1 MKSKSVS
8 FDLKSKHIS
17 SKKST
22 DLVDSMQRLRV
33 TKNFHAYPTYPSAL
47 KLSSALKSTKVDP
60 LINSMKKL
68 EIKKKRYSPYSNP
81 YQRLSNLP
89 KSANPYVLTLPDAV
103 EEKMEIII
111 TNPEPAQPYTFISVG
126 QSAAMV
132 MSKTA
137 KNFAKFAMR
146 GTPKNA
152 LKAFSS
158 CSSKK
163 AFGISSKPASVP
175 RLASL
180 LSPIPPTISGAG
192 SALPIT
198 TLVRGMV
205 TSANNQLTEG
215 QEEISSLAERV
226 TLGSAVE
233 AGEELEALM
242 SKIMSD
248 SSLAM
253 SCREGVTVIVD
264 FHASWCG
271 PCRVLGPLLES
282 EVANSK
288 KSILLKVDV
297 DAAPNV
303 AAKYNISSLP
313 TVKAFKNGKEIDS
326 FIGSRN
332 KAFVSKFIESAIS
345 K

>member
-1 MKSKSVS
+1 
-8 FDLKSKHIS
+8 
-17 SKKST
+17 
-22 DLVDSMQRLRV
+22 
-33 TKNFHAYPTYPSAL
+33 
-47 KLSSALKSTKVDP
+47 
-60 LINSMKKL
+60 
-68 EIKKKRYSPYSNP
+68 
-81 YQRLSNLP
+81 
-89 KSANPYVLTLPDAV
+89 
-103 EEKMEIII
+103 
-111 TNPEPAQPYTFISVG
+111 
-126 QSAAMV
+126 MV

-158 CSSKK
+158 S
-163 AFGISSKPASVP
+163 SVP
-175 RLASL
+175 RLSSL

-192 SALPIT
+192 SAIPIVA
-198 TLVRGMV
+198 LVRGMV
-205 TSANNQLTEG
+205 TTANNQLTEG
-215 QEEISSLAERV
+215 IEEIPSLAERI

-242 SKIMSD
+242 
-248 SSLAM
+248 
-253 SCREGVTVIVD
+253 R
-264 FHASWCG
+264 
-271 PCRVLGPLLES
+271 PLLES

-303 AAKYNISSLP
+303 AEKYNISSLP

-332 KAFVSKFIESAIS
+332 KAFVTKFIESAIS